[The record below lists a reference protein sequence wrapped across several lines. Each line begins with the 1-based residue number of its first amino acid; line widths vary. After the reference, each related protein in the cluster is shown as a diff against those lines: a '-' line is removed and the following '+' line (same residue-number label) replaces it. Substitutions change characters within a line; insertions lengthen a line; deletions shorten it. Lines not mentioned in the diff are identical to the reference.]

1 MFKPISVIQWIEKEA
16 KAISGGIDTE
26 AKKLEDLAETEI
38 AKIHAAGIARGEK
51 LLADFKS
58 DAASIGL
65 ELVDSALAH
74 LSGLQSDLE
83 TFKAAVSK
91 PSQPAAAATGSSQP
105 QTPVLVASIAPS
117 PTSLTFSMASPSPK
131 TIAAAISPAN
141 AANPALNFV
150 SANTEVA
157 TVDAKG
163 NVTPISVGSTQ
174 ITIASVD
181 GGASDTVPVSV
192 GA

>member
-1 MFKPISVIQWIEKEA
+1 M
-16 KAISGGIDTE
+16 
-26 AKKLEDLAETEI
+26 
-38 AKIHAAGIARGEK
+38 
-51 LLADFKS
+51 
-58 DAASIGL
+58 
-65 ELVDSALAH
+65 
-74 LSGLQSDLE
+74 
-83 TFKAAVSK
+83 
-91 PSQPAAAATGSSQP
+91 
-105 QTPVLVASIAPS
+105 ASIAPS
-117 PTSLTFSMASPSPK
+117 PTSLAFFDGLAFAEDYRRRGMR
-131 TIAAAISPAN
+131 PAN
-141 AANPALNFV
+141 AADPGAHFV